1 MDKKLIEEIKQLNIL
16 LTEKYRVINKFNR
29 EEKREELKKIG
40 EFFQIDPL
48 DIKELEDIKN
58 TGGVI
63 AVDGSTNSLGG
74 AYPHYIQL
82 FKAVASTGL
91 NESNNLENVDI
102 YCPLVDEGNI
112 FDEKSIVD
120 GKLAEVEV
128 KIAIESTKLNPKI
141 ILMDGSLIRYNILCK
156 NYWERLREIV
166 IEKGIILVGVI
177 EDVKTSIAYSNVLGS
192 DNSKNSNEIIYDR
205 EFLFD
210 TLNYLEALYINKK
223 DSGKDNYGFRSC
235 FYRSSKEPSFIAV
248 DILEEQD
255 KYLMQILSLIASI
268 TDKSGRGVPFIL
280 DIVDVQTRISNDM
293 IKQIIK
299 NHIDIEFYE
308 KLFNAQRSKRSF

>member
-1 MDKKLIEEIKQLNIL
+1 MKSIRIVWILGDFLDKKLIEEIKQLNIL

-141 ILMDGSLIRYNILCK
+141 ILMDGSLIR
-156 NYWERLREIV
+156 
-166 IEKGIILVGVI
+166 
-177 EDVKTSIAYSNVLGS
+177 
-192 DNSKNSNEIIYDR
+192 
-205 EFLFD
+205 
-210 TLNYLEALYINKK
+210 
-223 DSGKDNYGFRSC
+223 
-235 FYRSSKEPSFIAV
+235 
-248 DILEEQD
+248 
-255 KYLMQILSLIASI
+255 
-268 TDKSGRGVPFIL
+268 
-280 DIVDVQTRISNDM
+280 
-293 IKQIIK
+293 
-299 NHIDIEFYE
+299 
-308 KLFNAQRSKRSF
+308 

>member
-1 MDKKLIEEIKQLNIL
+1 MDKKLIEEIKQLNKL
-16 LTEKYRVINKFNR
+16 LTEKYKVINKFSR
-29 EEKREELKKIG
+29 EEKRERLQIIG
-40 EFFQIDPL
+40 DFFKIDPL
-48 DIKELEDIKN
+48 DINELKEIKN

-63 AVDGSTNSLGG
+63 AVDGSTNRFGG
-74 AYPHYIQL
+74 TYPHYIQL

-91 NESNNLENVDI
+91 NDDNNLETVDI
-102 YCPLVDEGNI
+102 YCPLIDEGNI

-128 KIAIESTKLNPKI
+128 KIAIEATKLNPKI

-156 NYWERLREIV
+156 NYWEELRDIV
-166 IEKGIILVGVI
+166 IEKEIILVGVI
-177 EDVKTSIAYSNVLGS
+177 EDVKTSIAYNNILGTGIA
-192 DNSKNSNEIIYDR
+192 KNSNELIYDR

-210 TLNYLEALYINKK
+210 TLNYLESLYINKK

-248 DILEEQD
+248 DILEEQEE
-255 KYLMQILSLIASI
+255 YLIQTLSLIASI
-268 TDKSGRGVPFIL
+268 TDVNSRGIPFIL

-299 NHIDIEFYE
+299 NHINIEFYE

>member
-1 MDKKLIEEIKQLNIL
+1 MDKKLIDEIKQLNKL
-16 LTEKYRVINKFNR
+16 LTEKYKIIDKLNR
-29 EEKREELKKIG
+29 EEKRQKLQIIG
-40 EFFQIDPL
+40 DFFKIDPL
-48 DIKELEDIKN
+48 DTNELKEIKN

-91 NESNNLENVDI
+91 NENNNLETVDI
-102 YCPLVDEGNI
+102 YCPLIDEGDI
-112 FDEKSIVD
+112 YDEKSIVD

-128 KIAIESTKLNPKI
+128 RIAIEATKLNPKI

-156 NYWERLREIV
+156 NYWERLRKIV
-166 IEKGIILVGVI
+166 VEKDIILVGVI
-177 EDVKTSIAYSNVLGS
+177 EDVKTSIAYSNILGK
-192 DNSKNSNEIIYDR
+192 DDSKNSSEIIYDR
-205 EFLFD
+205 EFIFD

-235 FYRSSKEPSFIAV
+235 FFRSSKEPSFIAV
-248 DILEEQD
+248 DILEEQE
-255 KYLMQILSLIASI
+255 KHLMQTLSLIASI